1 MIYLTGK
8 RKRTVKLQNRGAIIM
23 RDEKKNDKVTAIY
36 KAVQELVEE
45 GADFRTLRVSD
56 VSAKAG
62 IGKGTTY
69 EYFSSKEEMI
79 VKAVSY
85 SSYIMVTHILA
96 EMKKETSFKGKFM
109 IMLKELEE
117 KIKQRACIFRYLNM
131 ISEEGVYK
139 ELCAELINDVEAKN
153 SHPMRV
159 ISYLVDE
166 GIKEGVL
173 GNSFSKNY
181 MEVSVFSKIIA
192 FSMYTDTN
200 LSGENCRIEEMK
212 QQLYLGICRELGA

>member
-1 MIYLTGK
+1 
-8 RKRTVKLQNRGAIIM
+8 M

-85 SSYIMVTHILA
+85 S
-96 EMKKETSFKGKFM
+96 
-109 IMLKELEE
+109 
-117 KIKQRACIFRYLNM
+117 
-131 ISEEGVYK
+131 
-139 ELCAELINDVEAKN
+139 
-153 SHPMRV
+153 
-159 ISYLVDE
+159 
-166 GIKEGVL
+166 
-173 GNSFSKNY
+173 
-181 MEVSVFSKIIA
+181 
-192 FSMYTDTN
+192 
-200 LSGENCRIEEMK
+200 
-212 QQLYLGICRELGA
+212 

>member
-1 MIYLTGK
+1 
-8 RKRTVKLQNRGAIIM
+8 M

>member
-212 QQLYLGICRELGA
+212 QQLYLGICRELGV